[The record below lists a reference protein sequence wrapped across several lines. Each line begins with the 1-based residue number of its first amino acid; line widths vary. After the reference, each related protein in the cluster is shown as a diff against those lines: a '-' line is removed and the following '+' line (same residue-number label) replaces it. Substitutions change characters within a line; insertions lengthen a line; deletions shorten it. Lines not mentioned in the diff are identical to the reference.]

1 MSRRNWLLFFL
12 VGFLWGIPYLLIRV
26 AVRDFSP
33 ATVVFFRVVIGA
45 AILVPISIY
54 QKSFTSAVRGFKYVL
69 IYAVA
74 EIMGP
79 WFLITKAETNLS
91 SGLAA
96 LLIATV
102 PIWSTIFASLVGDR
116 TVWHHKRLIGLVI
129 GFVGVIALVGIE
141 SFSGQSALWSILF
154 VLLAAVG
161 YGYAINMITQK
172 LPHVSG
178 IAINALA
185 MAMAT
190 VVYAPLARWPDV
202 HVSTNSLL
210 AAIALGVLPTA
221 LAFVL
226 FFKVMNEIG
235 PARASLVTYL
245 NTACA
250 VLLGVLILQEPLTA
264 GIAIGL
270 PLVLIGSFLASRKPA
285 QAEKE
290 ITGESEKPRS

>member
-1 MSRRNWLLFFL
+1 MSRRNWLLFLL

-26 AVRDFSP
+26 AVRDLSP
-33 ATVVFFRVVIGA
+33 ATVVFARVVIGA
-45 AILVPISIY
+45 AILVPIAIH
-54 QKSFTSAVRGFKYVL
+54 QKTFTSAVRGFKYVL
-69 IYAVA
+69 IYAIA
-74 EIMGP
+74 EIIGP

-91 SGLAA
+91 SGLAG

-102 PIWSTIFASLVGDR
+102 PIWSTIFASLAGDK
-116 TVWHHKRLIGLVI
+116 TVWHHKRLLGLVI

-141 SFSGQSALWSILF
+141 SFSGESALWAILF

-172 LPHVSG
+172 LPDVSA

-190 VVYAPLARWPDV
+190 VVYAPFALAQWPRG

-210 AAIALGVLPTA
+210 AVIALGVLPTA

-250 VLLGVLILQEPLTA
+250 VVLGVLILSEPLTL

-270 PLVLIGSFLASRKPA
+270 PMVLIGSYLASRKPRHEA
-285 QAEKE
+285 
-290 ITGESEKPRS
+290 RL

>member
-1 MSRRNWLLFFL
+1 MSRRNWLLFLL

-26 AVRDFSP
+26 AVRDLSP
-33 ATVVFFRVVIGA
+33 ATVVFARVVIGA
-45 AILVPISIY
+45 AILVPIAIH
-54 QKSFTSAVRGFKYVL
+54 QKTFTSAVRGFKYVL
-69 IYAVA
+69 IYAIA
-74 EIMGP
+74 EIIGP

-91 SGLAA
+91 SGLAG

-102 PIWSTIFASLVGDR
+102 PIWSTIFASLAGDK
-116 TVWHHKRLIGLVI
+116 TVWHHKRLLGLVI

-141 SFSGQSALWSILF
+141 SFSGESALWAILF

-172 LPHVSG
+172 LPDVSA

-190 VVYAPLARWPDV
+190 VVYAPFALAQWPRG

-210 AAIALGVLPTA
+210 AVIALGVLPTA

-250 VLLGVLILQEPLTA
+250 VVLGVLILSEPLTL

-270 PLVLIGSFLASRKPA
+270 PMVLIGSYLASRKPTHEA
-285 QAEKE
+285 
-290 ITGESEKPRS
+290 RL